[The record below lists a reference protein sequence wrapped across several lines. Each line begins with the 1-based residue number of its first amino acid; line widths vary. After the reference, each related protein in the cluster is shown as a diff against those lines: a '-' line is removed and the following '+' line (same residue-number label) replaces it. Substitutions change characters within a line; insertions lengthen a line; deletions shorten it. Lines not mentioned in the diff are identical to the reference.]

1 MTALQYI
8 AGVVEMDG
16 RRSRIV
22 AVAVILGFLG
32 AVIPI
37 VAMAYISR
45 VIAVQ
50 REQDRLEQF
59 ALRTITRATNTFSD
73 AKGALDAMAV
83 TADEPCSQA
92 HIARMRALTVNTRSI
107 EEMGY
112 FDGGLLKCTSWG
124 RTAGEIAKSGVDY
137 VTPDGIDV
145 TIRMQPLVSGGKP
158 MMALHSGSYN
168 VLVAPSRLVDVL
180 IDDGMS
186 IALATGQGA
195 IINTLNAPDIGLVRS
210 LVPAPR
216 KGMTDSD
223 LFAAAHGGGLL
234 AVATEPKS
242 KIAASLR
249 AEQMLLL
256 PVGVFIAAFIVAVVI
271 WFSRKRLSPLAELE
285 IAVRSREFIVHY
297 QPIVELK
304 TGICIGAEALVRWRR
319 PDGSLV
325 RPDLFIP
332 LAEESGLIM
341 PITDQVIEAVILD
354 LSSMLVEDRTL
365 HIAIN
370 LCAADI
376 KSGRIL
382 DVLKDRLANTGIRT
396 QQIWLEATERGFMD
410 IDAARVTLAKARERG
425 HSVAIDDFGTGYS
438 SLQYLQRLPL
448 DALKIDKSFID
459 TIGMDTATS
468 SVTSHIIDMSK
479 SLGLYTVAEG
489 IESEEQADYLK
500 AHGVDFGQ
508 GWLFSKALPAAA
520 FIAYH
525 RRTKEKYGAAPE
537 VIQVGAE

>member
-1 MTALQYI
+1 
-8 AGVVEMDG
+8 MDG

-37 VAMAYISR
+37 VAMAYISW

-50 REQDRLEQF
+50 REQNRLELF
-59 ALRTITRATNTFSD
+59 AVRTITRATNTFAD
-73 AKGALDAMAV
+73 AKGALDAVAA
-83 TADEPCSQA
+83 TADIPCSQA
-92 HIARMRALTVNTRSI
+92 HVTRMRALTVNTRSI

-112 FDGGLLKCTSWG
+112 FEDGLLKCTSWG

-137 VTPDGIDV
+137 VTPDGIEV
-145 TIRMQPLVSGGKP
+145 TIRMQPLVSGGKS
-158 MMALHSGSYN
+158 MMALHSGHYN

-186 IALATGQGA
+186 IVLATGQGA

-210 LVPAPR
+210 LAPAPR

-249 AEQMLLL
+249 AEQMFLL

-285 IAVRSREFIVHY
+285 IAVRNREFIVHY

-332 LAEESGLIM
+332 LAEQSGLIM

-354 LSSMLVEDRTL
+354 LNSMLVEDRTL

-382 DVLKDRLANTGIRT
+382 DVLEARLRHTGIRPE
-396 QQIWLEATERGFMD
+396 QIWLEATERGFMD

-459 TIGMDTATS
+459 TIGRDTATS

-525 RRTKEKYGAAPE
+525 RRAKEKYGAAPE

>member
-1 MTALQYI
+1 
-8 AGVVEMDG
+8 MDR
-16 RRSRIV
+16 RRSRII
-22 AVAVILGFLG
+22 AVAVFLAFLG
-32 AVIPI
+32 AAIPI
-37 VAMAYISR
+37 AAMAYMSW
-45 VIAVQ
+45 VIAIE
-50 REQDRLEQF
+50 RKLDRLELF
-59 ALRTITRATNTFSD
+59 SRVTLLRATNTFTD
-73 AKGALDAMAV
+73 AKGALDAIAA
-83 TADEPCSQA
+83 TSDIPCSET
-92 HIARMRALTVNTRSI
+92 HIGRMRALTVNTRSI

-112 FDGGLLKCTSWG
+112 FADGLLKCTSWG
-124 RTAGEIAKSGVDY
+124 RTAGKITKSGVDY

-145 TIRMQPLVSGGKP
+145 TIRMRPAVSGGKP

-168 VLVAPSRLVDVL
+168 VLVAPSRFMDVL
-180 IDDGMS
+180 LDDGMS
-186 IALATGQGA
+186 IALANEEGA
-195 IINTLNAPDIGLVRS
+195 IINTLNAPDPKLVRS
-210 LVPAPR
+210 VVAEPR
-216 KGMTDSD
+216 KGMSESD

-234 AVATEPKS
+234 AVATQPKS
-242 KIAASLR
+242 KIGASLR
-249 AEQMLLL
+249 TEQMLLL

-271 WFSRKRLSPLAELE
+271 WLSRKRLSPLAELE
-285 IAVRSREFIVHY
+285 IAVRNHEFIVHY

-304 TGICIGAEALVRWRR
+304 TGICVGAEALVRWRR

-325 RPDLFIP
+325 SPDLFIP
-332 LAEESGLIM
+332 LAEQSGLIK
-341 PITDQVIEAVILD
+341 PITDQVIKAVILD
-354 LSSMLVEDRTL
+354 LNSMLVEDRTL

-382 DVLKDRLANTGIRT
+382 DVLEDRLANTDIRP

-459 TIGMDTATS
+459 TIGRDTATS

-479 SLGLYTVAEG
+479 SLGLFSVAEG
-489 IESEEQADYLK
+489 VETEDQADYLK

-508 GWLFSKALPAAA
+508 GWLFSKALPADD
-520 FIAYH
+520 FVAYH
-525 RRTKEKYGAAPE
+525 RRTKEKYGSAPE
-537 VIQVGAE
+537 VIQAAAE

>member
-1 MTALQYI
+1 
-8 AGVVEMDG
+8 
-16 RRSRIV
+16 
-22 AVAVILGFLG
+22 
-32 AVIPI
+32 
-37 VAMAYISR
+37 MAYMSWA
-45 VIAVQ
+45 IAVE
-50 REQDRLEQF
+50 RKQDRL
-59 ALRTITRATNTFSD
+59 ALVSRVTLLRATNTFAD
-73 AKGALDAMAV
+73 AKGALDTIAA
-83 TADEPCSQA
+83 TSDIPCSEA
-92 HIARMRALTVNTRSI
+92 HIEHMRALTVNTRSI

-112 FDGGLLKCTSWG
+112 FEDGLLKCTSWG
-124 RTAGEIAKSGVDY
+124 VTAGAVTRSGIDY
-137 VTPDGIDV
+137 VTPDGIEV
-145 TIRMQPLVSGGKP
+145 SIRMQPLVSGGKP
-158 MMALHSGSYN
+158 MMALHSGNYN

-186 IALATGQGA
+186 IALATGQGT
-195 IINTLNAPDIGLVRS
+195 IINTLNTPDTGLVRS
-210 LVPAPR
+210 LVAAPG

-223 LFAAAHGGGLL
+223 LFATAHGDGLL

-249 AEQMLLL
+249 TEQMLLL

-271 WFSRKRLSPLAELE
+271 WLSRKRLSPLAELE
-285 IAVRSREFIVHY
+285 TAVRNREFIVHY

-325 RPDLFIP
+325 SPDLFIP
-332 LAEESGLIM
+332 LAEQSGLIE

-354 LSSMLVEDRTL
+354 LNSMLVGDRTL

-382 DVLKDRLANTGIRT
+382 AVLEDRLANTGIRT
-396 QQIWLEATERGFMD
+396 EQIWLEATERGFMD
-410 IDAARVTLAKARERG
+410 IDAASVTLAKARERG

-459 TIGMDTATS
+459 TIGRDTATS
-468 SVTSHIIDMSK
+468 SVTSHIIDMSQ
-479 SLGLYTVAEG
+479 SLGLFSVAEG
-489 IESEEQADYLK
+489 VETEDQADYLK
-500 AHGVDFGQ
+500 THGVDFGQ
-508 GWLFSKALPAAA
+508 GWLFSKALPAAD

-525 RRTKEKYGAAPE
+525 RHTKEKYGAAPE
-537 VIQVGAE
+537 VIQAAAG